1 MTSIF
6 ADAVYVVGDTLD
18 DMGYVSS
25 LLETEVRKVGLQ
37 INVNKAK

>member
-1 MTSIF
+1 MTSVF
-6 ADAVYVVGDTLD
+6 ADDVYVVGDTLD
-18 DMGYVSS
+18 DMGNVLS